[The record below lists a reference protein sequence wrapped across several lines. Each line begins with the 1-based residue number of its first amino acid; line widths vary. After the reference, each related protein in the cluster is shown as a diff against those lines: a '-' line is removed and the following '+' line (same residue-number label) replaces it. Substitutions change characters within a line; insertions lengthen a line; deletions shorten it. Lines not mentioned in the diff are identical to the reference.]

1 MDATHAISGR
11 TKLACLIGSPVEHS
25 ASPLMHNA
33 SFAQMGVDAVY
44 LAFEVAPADLE
55 CIVSSLPRMVTIG
68 YNVTMP
74 HKAQILPLLDE
85 LSDAARLMG
94 AVNTVKVE
102 KDGRTT
108 GHNTDGAGFW
118 RGMTERGF
126 DVQGKR
132 VVVLGAGGAG
142 SALFVQAAL
151 EGAASVDVLNSR
163 SSRFQAAVDRAST
176 VEAHTGCAVRV
187 HDLSDGEALAS
198 CCAQADAIVNATSVG
213 MAPSEDECLLS
224 PELIPSGTWVAD
236 AVYNPRETKLLR
248 MARSLSN
255 PTMPGIDMI
264 IWQGAIAE
272 EIWLGRRMDVDYV
285 RTLLA

>member
-1 MDATHAISGR
+1 MDATNAISGR

-33 SFAQMGVDAVY
+33 SFAQLGVDAVY
-44 LAFEVAPADLE
+44 LAFDVAPADLE
-55 CIVSSLPRMVTIG
+55 RVALSLPRMGAVG

-74 HKAQILPLLDE
+74 HKARILPLLDG

-102 KDGRTT
+102 KDGSTT

-118 RGMTERGF
+118 RGMSERGF

-151 EGAASVDVLNSR
+151 EGAASVDVFNSR
-163 SSRFQAAVDRAST
+163 SPRFQAAVDRAST

-187 HDLSDGEALAS
+187 HDLADSEALAS

-213 MAPSEDECLLS
+213 MAPNEDKCLLS
-224 PELIPSGTWVAD
+224 AEHIPSGAWVAD

-248 MARSLSN
+248 MARDQGN

-272 EIWLGRRMDVDYV
+272 EIWLGASMDVEST
-285 RTLLA
+285 RRLLA

>member
-11 TKLACLIGSPVEHS
+11 TKLACLIGSPVAHS
-25 ASPLMHNA
+25 ASPLMHNT
-33 SFAQMGVDAVY
+33 SFAQLGVDAVY
-44 LAFEVAPADLE
+44 LAFDVAPTDLE
-55 CIVSSLPRMVTIG
+55 RVALALPRMGAIG

-74 HKAQILPLLDE
+74 HKASILPLLDD

-102 KDGRTT
+102 ADGRTT

-118 RGMTERGF
+118 RGMSERGF
-126 DVQGKR
+126 DVRGKR
-132 VVVLGAGGAG
+132 VVILGAGGAG

-151 EGAASVDVLNSR
+151 EGAASVDVFNSR
-163 SSRFQAAVDRAST
+163 SPRFQAAVDRAAT

-187 HDLSDGEALAS
+187 HDLADGEALAS
-198 CCAQADAIVNATSVG
+198 CCARADAIVNATNVG
-213 MAPSEDECLLS
+213 MAPHEDGCLLS
-224 PELIPSGTWVAD
+224 PALIPAGAWVAD

-248 MARSLSN
+248 MAQRRGN

-272 EIWLGRRMDVDYV
+272 EIWLDRRMDVDLV
-285 RTLLA
+285 RKLLA